1 MNKKKKKQK
10 YIPIQNESD
19 LSKEDWEK
27 WNIEYFG
34 SENYLPLDE
43 SENDDDI
50 AEELNFEH

>member
-1 MNKKKKKQK
+1 MKKKKQK
-10 YIPIQNESD
+10 YIPIQSEGD
-19 LSKEDWEK
+19 LSKEGWEK